1 MVVSNRASFDEVGEP
16 MTSWTQT
23 RRDVEI
29 EKMAEA
35 MMRSPA
41 WPRVM
46 RLGTARA
53 IARDIFDE
61 VMNSRDAAIEALKDE
76 RDEAIELAFGVDP
89 RQELRAACDAAG
101 SQKAWAAAHGL
112 SAAYVSDVLRG
123 KPPGDA
129 ILAALGLVRSYRREE
144 V

>member
-1 MVVSNRASFDEVGEP
+1 MS
-16 MTSWTQT
+16 
-23 RRDVEI
+23 RRDIEI

-61 VMNSRDAAIEALKDE
+61 VMNSRDAAIEALKEE
-76 RDEAIELAFGVDP
+76 RDEALELSLGVDP
-89 RQELRAACDAAG
+89 QHELRLACEAKG

-129 ILAALGLVRSYRREE
+129 ILSALCIVRVYQRSE
-144 V
+144 